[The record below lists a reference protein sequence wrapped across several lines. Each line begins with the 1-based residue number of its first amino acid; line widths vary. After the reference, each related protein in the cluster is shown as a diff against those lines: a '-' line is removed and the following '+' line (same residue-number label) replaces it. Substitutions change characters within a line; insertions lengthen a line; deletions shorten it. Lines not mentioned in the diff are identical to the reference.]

1 MMITFFDKHI
11 CNYLDNES
19 GYDESDIKLI
29 KEKFKTEITDDLSKG
44 HITTNV
50 GLVAGSVLKENPRN
64 LAENIKSYLI
74 SLSEIDNIEIA
85 GPGFLNIF
93 LDRSYFANV
102 IDDSL
107 KLGRDFGSSQNG
119 NGKKIQI
126 EFVSANPTGPLHVGH
141 GRGAAFGDAI
151 GKILQANGYLVSKEY
166 YINDAGRQIDI
177 LTVSVLLRL
186 YDCFNDEEFPDSGY
200 KGKYIIEIAKEL
212 NSEKKLSNEE
222 VKEIITNL
230 PSDSEEE
237 IDLLIREFKTKD
249 SILWSRTK
257 QKSLKVVLKS
267 IKEDLK
273 DFKVEFDEWYFESS
287 LGTLQE
293 KDSKISSAIQ
303 ELQKK
308 ELAYKKNGALWLKTN
323 HAGDDKDRVLI
334 REDGRATYFASD
346 VAYHKHKVDRGFD
359 KLINVWGS
367 DHHGYIKRIE
377 ASLEGLGFSKEKLFV
392 QLVQFANLFQGGKRL
407 KMSTRS
413 GSFYTLKDLIKE
425 IGVDAARFYYLSK
438 QADQHLDFDI
448 DLAKSENKENLIF
461 YIQYAHAR
469 ISSIQS
475 KYLSKNKIL
484 PKNHL
489 SILDGS
495 YLACDQLIHESS
507 KFPGVVQRAA
517 DTLQPHLIV
526 FYLRDLAQML
536 HSFYNDHPILKESK
550 ENQASIIRS
559 LSIVQLVISNGLNLL
574 GIKALD
580 KM

>member
-11 CNYLDNES
+11 CNYLDNKS

-29 KEKFKTEITDDLSKG
+29 KEKYKTEITDDLSKG

-107 KLGRDFGSSQNG
+107 KLGQDFGSSQNG

-237 IDLLIREFKTKD
+237 IDLLIREFKAKD

-257 QKSLKVVLKS
+257 QESLKVVLKS

-308 ELAYKKNGALWLKTN
+308 ELAYKKM
-323 HAGDDKDRVLI
+323 
-334 REDGRATYFASD
+334 E
-346 VAYHKHKVDRGFD
+346 
-359 KLINVWGS
+359 
-367 DHHGYIKRIE
+367 
-377 ASLEGLGFSKEKLFV
+377 LF
-392 QLVQFANLFQGGKRL
+392 G
-407 KMSTRS
+407 
-413 GSFYTLKDLIKE
+413 
-425 IGVDAARFYYLSK
+425 
-438 QADQHLDFDI
+438 
-448 DLAKSENKENLIF
+448 
-461 YIQYAHAR
+461 
-469 ISSIQS
+469 
-475 KYLSKNKIL
+475 
-484 PKNHL
+484 
-489 SILDGS
+489 
-495 YLACDQLIHESS
+495 
-507 KFPGVVQRAA
+507 
-517 DTLQPHLIV
+517 
-526 FYLRDLAQML
+526 
-536 HSFYNDHPILKESK
+536 
-550 ENQASIIRS
+550 
-559 LSIVQLVISNGLNLL
+559 
-574 GIKALD
+574 
-580 KM
+580 